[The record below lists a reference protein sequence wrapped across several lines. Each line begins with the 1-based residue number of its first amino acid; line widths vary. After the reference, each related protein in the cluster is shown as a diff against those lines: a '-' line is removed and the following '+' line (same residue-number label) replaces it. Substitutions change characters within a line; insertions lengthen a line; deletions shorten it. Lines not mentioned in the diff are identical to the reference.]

1 MALLVYCSYSYSNET
16 VYGTTDNAAQFGYN
30 WVMTQILPQQL
41 GLQVNSVIYQYTT
54 LKDPNS
60 DMLVHVQN
68 ENARGPGY
76 IFRETDDWSGLAGNT
91 INKAVPVG
99 LIDISYWGD
108 GSIVVEGEGEVTDAY
123 VAYGYQYTPCEDP
136 QSDPECPGYIDM
148 TAPVSENVTV
158 DDGSQYIQDELD
170 RKANLKDQKEEEER
184 LEKER
189 VEKEKEEEI
198 KESLEEL
205 LGSINT
211 DLLNQ
216 HSRVLHN
223 ALVATNYL
231 PRNYFEAIQGGYYPD
246 AVMLKDK
253 RLPDSKQG
261 LRVGLASELKHKQL
275 VDLQYGQPTKEEQ

>member
-1 MALLVYCSYSYSNET
+1 
-16 VYGTTDNAAQFGYN
+16 
-30 WVMTQILPQQL
+30 MTQILPQQL

-91 INKAVPVG
+91 INKAVPTG
-99 LIDISYWGD
+99 GIDISYWGP
-108 GSIVVEGEGEVTDAY
+108 GSIEVEGEGEVTDAY
-123 VAYGYQYTPCEDP
+123 VAYAYQYTPCEDP
-136 QSDPECPGYIDM
+136 QSDPECPGYIDPY
-148 TAPVSENVTV
+148 APVVETVVV
-158 DDGSQYIQDELD
+158 DDGSQYFQDELD
-170 RKANLKDQKEEEER
+170 RKANLRQQKEDEEQR
-184 LEKER
+184 EKDK
-189 VEKEKEEEI
+189 VKEEAKEEL

-205 LGSINT
+205 LGAINT

-216 HSRVLHN
+216 QARVLHN

-231 PRNYFEAIQGGYYPD
+231 PRSYLVEIQGGYYPD
-246 AVMLKDK
+246 AAVLTDK
-253 RLPDSKQG
+253 RLPDSNKG